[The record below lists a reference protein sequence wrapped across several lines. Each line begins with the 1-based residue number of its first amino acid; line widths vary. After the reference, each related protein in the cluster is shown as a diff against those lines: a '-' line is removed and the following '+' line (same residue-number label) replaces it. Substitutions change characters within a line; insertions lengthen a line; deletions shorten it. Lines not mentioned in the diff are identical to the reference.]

1 MSAAGGALDPTFGIG
16 GKVVTDL
23 GPSDWVEALA
33 LQRDGKLVVAG
44 VVQDIAAFESH
55 VALARYDSGGR
66 LDATFAGDGKVVSN
80 FGSASESARAVA
92 IQPDGRIV
100 VAGTSSSRER
110 ASDFLVARYNA
121 DGALDTS
128 FGSGGKTLLD
138 FSTPIDVALAVALQS
153 DGKIVVVGG
162 TRELGSRM
170 TSPYD
175 LALARFN
182 PDGTVDT
189 TFGTGGRV
197 VDVVAG
203 TDDLAYGVAL
213 QSDGKIVAAGARLDL
228 AGFSTDMVL
237 ARYNTDGSPDSSFD
251 LDGRAIVKNAAG
263 EDVEVA
269 SDGRILV
276 AGWGAGKLAVFQYT
290 AAGNLDARFGRAGIA
305 TADLGA
311 DGASASSIEIQRDG
325 EIVVAGSTLTTNAST
340 SEDFVVARFN
350 PNGSLDA
357 PFGAKGV
364 VRTDL
369 GARTFDEARGLAI
382 QADGRIAVAGVSAP
396 SDGSS
401 GDFRGDFAV
410 ARYLGNVCSVPKLT
424 GKTLAAS
431 KRLLKQAHCGLGT
444 TRKASSGKVQKGRVI
459 RQSPAAGRRLTDG
472 ARVNLIVSRGR
483 RH

>member
-1 MSAAGGALDPTFGIG
+1 MHARRVLVFFGARLAAGLSASVMSAAGGALDPTFGTG

-44 VVQDIAAFESH
+44 VVQEIAAFESH

-66 LDATFAGDGKVVSN
+66 LDATFDGDGKVVSN
-80 FGSASESARAVA
+80 FGSTSESAQAVA

-128 FGSGGKTLLD
+128 FGTGGKTLLD

-162 TRELGSRM
+162 TRQLGSRT

-182 PDGTVDT
+182 PDGSVDT

-213 QSDGKIVAAGARLDL
+213 QSDGKIV
-228 AGFSTDMVL
+228 
-237 ARYNTDGSPDSSFD
+237 
-251 LDGRAIVKNAAG
+251 
-263 EDVEVA
+263 
-269 SDGRILV
+269 
-276 AGWGAGKLAVFQYT
+276 
-290 AAGNLDARFGRAGIA
+290 
-305 TADLGA
+305 
-311 DGASASSIEIQRDG
+311 
-325 EIVVAGSTLTTNAST
+325 
-340 SEDFVVARFN
+340 
-350 PNGSLDA
+350 
-357 PFGAKGV
+357 
-364 VRTDL
+364 
-369 GARTFDEARGLAI
+369 
-382 QADGRIAVAGVSAP
+382 
-396 SDGSS
+396 
-401 GDFRGDFAV
+401 
-410 ARYLGNVCSVPKLT
+410 
-424 GKTLAAS
+424 
-431 KRLLKQAHCGLGT
+431 
-444 TRKASSGKVQKGRVI
+444 
-459 RQSPAAGRRLTDG
+459 
-472 ARVNLIVSRGR
+472 
-483 RH
+483 